1 MDKYRTYHEYIR
13 AYIPIVLLWGVLGD
27 KTIIVTAQA
36 GNNCSIVVIFVY
48 FSIGDDFKN
57 LFYYFKY

>member
-36 GNNCSIVVIFVY
+36 GNNCSILYIYSEQGIFAY
-48 FSIGDDFKN
+48 K
-57 LFYYFKY
+57 